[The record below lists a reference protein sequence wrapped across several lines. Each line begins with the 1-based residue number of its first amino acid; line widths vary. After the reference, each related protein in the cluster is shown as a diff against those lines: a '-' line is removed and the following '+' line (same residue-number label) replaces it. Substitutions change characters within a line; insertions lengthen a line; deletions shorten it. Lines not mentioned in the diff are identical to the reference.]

1 MAGHNISTLD
11 EFRKAVDAA
20 KHEGMASVAGTKVAA
35 SEFDAMKAHIARLY
49 SGVTEVHSFEDENGS
64 IFDCIPV
71 NQQPSLKGAAP
82 AQAPDMP
89 GLEKAAGTA
98 SAAATGDRHPIQL
111 TEAFGTGKK
120 DRHGNERSCPAGH
133 IPMRRVTLEEL
144 SRFESMRHFFQK
156 SPVGEGRPP
165 KGSVNA
171 STATVVAEGISTAV
185 AATHR
190 WAHAYQNVN
199 NLGGHS
205 YLNVWDPP
213 IGANQIFSLS
223 QHWYV
228 GGSGAALQTAECG
241 WQVYPGKYGKTLPVF
256 FIYWTADDYNKTGCY
271 NLDCS
276 AFVQTNHAVTI
287 GGSLSPSSVYG
298 GAQYEI
304 QLSFYLSGGNWWLY
318 WGGGAASNALG
329 YYPASLYKGGA
340 MASHASEIDYGGET
354 VGTTSFPGMGSGH
367 FAKEGYG
374 KAAYQRNITYFPTTG
389 GQVNASLTPS
399 QSWPGCY
406 TAQVV
411 LYAAPWLETLY
422 YGGPG
427 GNC

>member
-1 MAGHNISTLD
+1 MAGNNIPALADLRRTIDTARHEHFAGKSGVKVAD
-11 EFRKAVDAA
+11 DAA
-20 KHEGMASVAGTKVAA
+20 FA
-35 SEFDAMKAHIARLY
+35 AMKAHISQLY

-64 IFDCIPV
+64 VFDCIPV
-71 NQQPSLKGAAP
+71 NQQPALKGAAP
-82 AQAPDMP
+82 AQPPNLPAM
-89 GLEKAAGTA
+89 EKSTGPAGAAV
-98 SAAATGDRHPIQL
+98 GDRKPI
-111 TEAFGTGKK
+111 EIAGAFGAGRK
-120 DRHGNERSCPAGH
+120 DKHGNTMSCPEGH
-133 IPMRRVTLEEL
+133 IPMRRITLEEL
-144 SRFESMRHFFQK
+144 TRFESLRHFFQK
-156 SPVGEGRPP
+156 SPTGGGRPP
-165 KGSVNA
+165 QGSNSPA
-171 STATVVAEGISTAV
+171 ATALPGITPAV

-190 WAHAYQNVN
+190 WAHASQNVN

-205 YLNVWDPP
+205 YINVWDPP

-228 GGSGAALQTAECG
+228 GGSGAGLQTAECG
-241 WQVYPGKYGKTLPVF
+241 WQVYPGKYNNNTLPVF

-276 AFVQTNHAVTI
+276 AFVQTNHSVTI
-287 GGSLSPSSVYG
+287 GGSISPSSVYG

-304 QLSFYLSGGNWWLY
+304 QLSYYLFQGNWWLY
-318 WGGGAASNALG
+318 WGGGAASNAIG
-329 YYPASLYKGGA
+329 YYPTALYKGGA
-340 MASHASEIDYGGET
+340 MASHAAEIDYGGEV

-367 FAKEGYG
+367 FAIEGWT
-374 KAAYQRNITYFPTTG
+374 KACYQRDITYFPTAG

-399 QSWPGCY
+399 QSWPNCY
-406 TAQVV
+406 TAQVI